1 MKITYGQILHE
12 SHNELQK
19 KEVPKITKKLE
30 DFFSLPPVEAEIEDA
45 PPARSKEEIMVEA
58 MQISSALTTAE
69 KVDFALPP
77 VVGLD
82 MHDDEMDDIARKAVA
97 TFNDLISLGGNV
109 PDMHAGKIYEVA
121 GQMLK
126 TALDAKNS
134 KADKKLKMIELQLKK
149 VRAEQIDFD
158 LGAGPAKGSQTGEFD
173 RNELL
178 RYLVKPDKNDNSAN
192 VDNSD
197 K

>member
-1 MKITYGQILHE
+1 M
-12 SHNELQK
+12 
-19 KEVPKITKKLE
+19 TKKLE
-30 DFFSLPPVEAEIEDA
+30 DFFNLPPSAPVEEVIEPEKTRNEMMAEA
-45 PPARSKEEIMVEA
+45 S
-58 MQISSALTTAE
+58 QIYSALTTAE
-69 KVDFALPP
+69 KVDYALPT

-82 MHDDEMDDIARKAVA
+82 SHDNEMDDIARKAVS

-109 PDMHAGKIYEVA
+109 PDMAAGKIYEVA
-121 GQMLK
+121 GQFLK

-158 LGAGPAKGSQTGEFD
+158 LGAGPAKGMQGGEFD

-178 RYLVKPDKNDNSAN
+178 KYIVSSKKSE
-192 VDNSD
+192 NSD

>member
-1 MKITYGQILHE
+1 
-12 SHNELQK
+12 
-19 KEVPKITKKLE
+19 VTKKLE
-30 DFFSLPPVEAEIEDA
+30 DFFNLPPSAPVESDDFDISHDEL
-45 PPARSKEEIMVEA
+45 MVDTNTVF
-58 MQISSALTTAE
+58 SSLTTAE
-69 KVDFALPP
+69 KVDYALQT
-77 VVGLD
+77 VRGLEA
-82 MHDDEMDDIARKAVA
+82 HDDEMDSIAKKAVK
-97 TFNDLISLGGNV
+97 TFEDLISLGGNV
-109 PDMHAGKIYEVA
+109 PDIHAGKIYEVA

-158 LGAGPAKGSQTGEFD
+158 LGTGSTKASGGGEFD

-178 RYLVKPDKNDNSAN
+178 KYIVSSKKSE
-192 VDNSD
+192 NSD

>member
-1 MKITYGQILHE
+1 M
-12 SHNELQK
+12 
-19 KEVPKITKKLE
+19 TKKLE
-30 DFFSLPPVEAEIEDA
+30 DFFNLPSSVKEIEI
-45 PPARSKEEIMVEA
+45 EEVDLHETMIDV
-58 MQISSALTTAE
+58 SVLGSAITTSE
-69 KVDFALPP
+69 KVDYALPM

-82 MHDDEMDDIARKAVA
+82 SHDNEMDVIAKKAMS
-97 TFNDLISLGGNV
+97 TYEDLISLGSNV

-126 TALDAKNS
+126 TAMEAKIS

-158 LGAGPAKGSQTGEFD
+158 LGNGTVKGTQGGEFD

-178 RYLVKPDKNDNSAN
+178 KYIIDSKNSG
-192 VDNSD
+192 NSD

>member
-1 MKITYGQILHE
+1 M
-12 SHNELQK
+12 
-19 KEVPKITKKLE
+19 TKKLE
-30 DFFSLPPVEAEIEDA
+30 DFFNLPPSKKVEVEDESVVDNTELTVES
-45 PPARSKEEIMVEA
+45 PAVY
-58 MQISSALTTAE
+58 SALSTSE
-69 KVDFALPP
+69 KVDFALTT
-77 VVGLD
+77 VRGLEA
-82 MHDDEMDDIARKAVA
+82 HDDEMDDIAKKAVVV
-97 TFNDLISLGGNV
+97 FNELIALGGNV

-158 LGAGPAKGSQTGEFD
+158 LGQGPAKGVQGGEFD
-173 RNELL
+173 RNDLL
-178 RYLVKPDKNDNSAN
+178 KYIVSSNKSE
-192 VDNSD
+192 NSD

>member
-1 MKITYGQILHE
+1 MEQSRKKIMASKNLD
-12 SHNELQK
+12 
-19 KEVPKITKKLE
+19 
-30 DFFSLPPVEAEIEDA
+30 DFFNLPTINDVTVEDPVKTRDEIIKEATSIYT
-45 PPARSKEEIMVEA
+45 
-58 MQISSALTTAE
+58 ALSTAE
-69 KVDFALPP
+69 KIDFALPT

-82 MHDDEMDDIARKAVA
+82 AHDIDMDNIAARAVK
-97 TFNDLISLGGNV
+97 TFEDLVALGGNV

-126 TALDAKNS
+126 TALDAKNA

-158 LGAGPAKGSQTGEFD
+158 LGTGTAPGTNTEFD

-178 RYLVKPDKNDNSAN
+178 RHIVSSGKKEI
-192 VDNSD
+192 SD

>member
-1 MKITYGQILHE
+1 M
-12 SHNELQK
+12 
-19 KEVPKITKKLE
+19 TKKLE
-30 DFFSLPPVEAEIEDA
+30 DFFNLPPSTHVEEEVIPTKSRD
-45 PPARSKEEIMVEA
+45 EIMIEA
-58 MQISSALTTAE
+58 ANISSAITTAE
-69 KVDFALPP
+69 KVDYALPT
-77 VVGLD
+77 VIGLD
-82 MHDDEMDDIARKAVA
+82 AHDTEMDDIARKAVN

-149 VRAEQIDFD
+149 IRAEQIDFD
-158 LGAGPAKGSQTGEFD
+158 LGQGPAQGGMQGGEFD

-178 RYLVKPDKNDNSAN
+178 KYIVSSKKSE
-192 VDNSD
+192 NSD

>member
-1 MKITYGQILHE
+1 
-12 SHNELQK
+12 
-19 KEVPKITKKLE
+19 VTKKLE
-30 DFFSLPPVEAEIEDA
+30 DFFNLTPTSHAEEEEVA
-45 PPARSKEEIMVEA
+45 PAKSRDEIMIEA
-58 MQISSALTTAE
+58 ANISSAITTAE
-69 KVDFALPP
+69 KVDYALPM
-77 VVGLD
+77 VIGLD
-82 MHDDEMDDIARKAVA
+82 AHDAEMDDIARKAVN

-149 VRAEQIDFD
+149 IRAEQIDFD
-158 LGAGPAKGSQTGEFD
+158 LGQGPSQGVQGGEFD

-178 RYLVKPDKNDNSAN
+178 KYIVSSKKSE
-192 VDNSD
+192 NSD

>member
-1 MKITYGQILHE
+1 MEEEEEPAPTKTRE
-12 SHNELQK
+12 ELM
-19 KEVPKITKKLE
+19 I
-30 DFFSLPPVEAEIEDA
+30 EASA
-45 PPARSKEEIMVEA
+45 
-58 MQISSALTTAE
+58 ISSAITTAE
-69 KVDFALPP
+69 KVDFALPT
-77 VVGLD
+77 VIGLD
-82 MHDDEMDDIARKAVA
+82 AHDNEMDDIARKAVN

-158 LGAGPAKGSQTGEFD
+158 LGQGPAKGNSAGEFD

-178 RYLVKPDKNDNSAN
+178 KYIVSSKKSDNQ
-192 VDNSD
+192 
-197 K
+197 

>member
-1 MKITYGQILHE
+1 M
-12 SHNELQK
+12 
-19 KEVPKITKKLE
+19 TKKLE
-30 DFFSLPPVEAEIEDA
+30 DFFNLPPTQETSVDDEIDIETQNAELMSETL
-45 PPARSKEEIMVEA
+45 PSFST
-58 MQISSALTTAE
+58 ISTAE
-69 KVDFALPP
+69 KVDYALPV

-82 MHDDEMDDIARKAVA
+82 THDNEMDSIANKAMS
-97 TFNDLISLGGNV
+97 TYNDLIALGGNV

-121 GQMLK
+121 GMMLK
-126 TALDAKNS
+126 TAMDAKIS

-158 LGAGPAKGSQTGEFD
+158 MGNGNGRSSSGGEFD

-178 RYLVKPDKNDNSAN
+178 KYIVSSKKTE
-192 VDNSD
+192 NSD

>member
-1 MKITYGQILHE
+1 M
-12 SHNELQK
+12 
-19 KEVPKITKKLE
+19 TKKLE
-30 DFFSLPPVEAEIEDA
+30 DFFNLPPSVKEDEED
-45 PPARSKEEIMVEA
+45 EEIDIQHTMTEVT
-58 MQISSALTTAE
+58 SLGSAITTAE
-69 KVDFALPP
+69 KVDYALPT

-82 MHDDEMDDIARKAVA
+82 SHDNEMDSISKKAMGA
-97 TFNDLISLGGNV
+97 YEELMALGGNV

-121 GQMLK
+121 VQALK

-158 LGAGPAKGSQTGEFD
+158 LGAGPARGTQGGEFD

-178 RYLVKPDKNDNSAN
+178 KYIVSSKNSE
-192 VDNSD
+192 NSD